1 MPNTLRRKMFKLG
14 GVANTHGVGITSG
27 LKMKKGGKVDPQAT
41 FGVGNNALRKIGPDG
56 KEREAHVAFLPY
68 LGAGALALGRAGL
81 SALRSPT
88 STFCCSSHISQT
100 LGVFLSISSKS
111 VTPT

>member
-27 LKMKKGGKVDPQAT
+27 LKFKKGGRVEPQAT

-56 KEREAHVAFLPY
+56 KERKHTLHFYPFLVVLVVCLEELLVY
-68 LGAGALALGRAGL
+68 QL
-81 SALRSPT
+81 
-88 STFCCSSHISQT
+88 
-100 LGVFLSISSKS
+100 
-111 VTPT
+111 